1 MEHVRFQ
8 GIFSEDH
15 KFYFRLEI
23 MESMALYQETAYE
36 KLYRWAQ
43 GTLIKFLLLSQFLLN
58 KLNQFLVSAV
68 GDDL

>member
-1 MEHVRFQ
+1 
-8 GIFSEDH
+8 
-15 KFYFRLEI
+15 